1 MPSPQEQFADSLRS
15 GQEAVAKAVDAWT
28 KSAQS
33 AFGTQSPAA
42 AGSFDPNQV
51 IDQVFDFAEQM
62 LRAQRQYAKTL
73 NASAAS
79 AAEAVRAHTDTAGET
94 KGADA
99 GRSAPAPRRQSR
111 ARKG

>member
-1 MPSPQEQFADSLRS
+1 MTSPQEQYADSLRS
-15 GQEAVAKAVDAWT
+15 GQEAVAKAIDAWT

-33 AFGTQSPAA
+33 AFGTQSSAT

-62 LRAQRQYAKTL
+62 LRAQREYAKTL
-73 NASAAS
+73 NATAAS
-79 AAEAVRAHTDTAGET
+79 ATQAARAHRDTGGET
-94 KGADA
+94 KGEDA
-99 GRSAPAPRRQSR
+99 GRSGGAPRRQSR

>member
-15 GQEAVAKAVDAWT
+15 GQEAVAKAVDAP

-62 LRAQRQYAKTL
+62 LRAQREYAKTL

-79 AAEAVRAHTDTAGET
+79 AAEAVRAHTDTGGET